1 MGVNKYE
8 DHVLVFPEDDA
19 NRQIANGFILNSNVK
34 EQAIQVLPIADGWG
48 KLVDKFKDD
57 HVSLMQRF
65 PKRRMVLLIDFDGQ
79 GERLSYVKSQIPE
92 DLQDRVFILGVL
104 SDPEALKRIKK
115 KFESIG
121 TGKLEQIGDTLAND
135 CSNNNT
141 NGLWGHDLLKH
152 NKTELDRMIL
162 SVKPFL
168 FNKVNEE

>member
-1 MGVNKYE
+1 MSVNKYE
-8 DHVLVFPEDDA
+8 DHVFVLPEDDA
-19 NRQIANGFILNSNVK
+19 NRQIANGFINNLNVNDR
-34 EQAIQVLPIADGWG
+34 AIQVLPIADGWG
-48 KLVDKFKDD
+48 KVVKKFKKNQ
-57 HVSLMQRF
+57 VSEMRSF
-65 PKRRMVLLIDFDGQ
+65 PKRRMVLLIDFDGK

-92 DLQDRVFILGVL
+92 HLQDRVFILGVL
-104 SDPEALKRIKK
+104 SEPDDLKGIKN

-121 TGKLEQIGDTLAND
+121 TGKLEQIGQTLAND

>member
-1 MGVNKYE
+1 MNKYE

-34 EQAIQVLPIADGWG
+34 EPAIQVLPIADGWG
-48 KLVDKFKDD
+48 KLVGKFKDD
-57 HVSLMQRF
+57 HVSLMRRF
-65 PKRRMVLLIDFDGQ
+65 PKRRMVLLIDFDRR
-79 GERLSYVKSQIPE
+79 GERLTHVKNQIPE
-92 DLQDRVFILGVL
+92 YLQDRVFILGVL
-104 SDPEALKRIKK
+104 SDPEDLKRIKK

-168 FNKVNEE
+168 FN